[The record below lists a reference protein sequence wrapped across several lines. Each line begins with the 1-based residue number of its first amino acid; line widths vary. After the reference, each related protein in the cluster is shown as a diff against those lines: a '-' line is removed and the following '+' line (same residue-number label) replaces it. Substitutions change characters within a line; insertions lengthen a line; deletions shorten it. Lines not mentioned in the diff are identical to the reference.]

1 MPQPVLVSDATVEIS
16 FGAGTQAGGGSTA
29 VPADPTANYE
39 CQATSVTVTV
49 SGRTIDLSTLC
60 STTEATFQTGQ
71 TGTLDIELYVDGAS
85 GPIFVGKQGYLCK
98 VKINPGGAGTTYV
111 YQGLVESISNNF
123 ASGEVERESASI
135 KLGAFGFSA
144 VSTV

>member
-1 MPQPVLVSDATVEIS
+1 MPQPVLVSDATVEVS
-16 FGAGTQAGGGSTA
+16 FGSDPQSVGGAGSIPSA
-29 VPADPTANYE
+29 PTVDYQ
-39 CQATSVTVTV
+39 CYATSVRVTL

-71 TGTLDIELYVDGAS
+71 TGTLDLELYVDSTS
-85 GPIFVGKQGYLCK
+85 GPIFVNKQGYLCK
-98 VKINPGGAGTTYV
+98 VKVNPGGAGTTYV

-123 ASGEVERESASI
+123 ASGEVERESASV
-135 KLGAFGFSA
+135 KLGAFGFTA